1 MAAAAS
7 ALRLV
12 GADETVPDVNV
23 PETADV
29 DTESRQRNSFMSK
42 WTNPD
47 ARVHRCGSWPSLPS
61 GRTHRSRSQGGGR
74 TSVELQPAIS
84 FPPYVGRSS
93 HATQQRRCGHSQS
106 RPAIRSSLASSGD
119 VSSDITLK
127 RQCERT
133 VLLPHRPLRPCDQTE
148 DASSSRFEAHSPTL
162 EHPDIV
168 RQQPP
173 REVFTYSPRVEPAV
187 TGTDSDPAVRTNWA
201 GAFCPRRS
209 CSVLVGNSKLLV
221 FVTSAVTRR

>member
-12 GADETVPDVNV
+12 GAAETVPDVNV

-61 GRTHRSRSQGGGR
+61 GRTHRSRSQGGELRLSSSQRSVSLR
-74 TSVELQPAIS
+74 TWVARRMPRSSVAADIRGVVRRFARRWHQAATSHLTSHSSVSVSELYCCRTGLFAPAIKPKTLPAVVS
-84 FPPYVGRSS
+84 KRASQRSRTLTLS
-93 HATQQRRCGHSQS
+93 G
-106 RPAIRSSLASSGD
+106 SSPH
-119 VSSDITLK
+119 K
-127 RQCERT
+127 R
-133 VLLPHRPLRPCDQTE
+133 
-148 DASSSRFEAHSPTL
+148 F
-162 EHPDIV
+162 
-168 RQQPP
+168 
-173 REVFTYSPRVEPAV
+173 FTYSPRVEPAA
-187 TGTDSDPAVRTNWA
+187 TGTDSDPAVRTNRA
-201 GAFCPRRS
+201 CAFRRRRS
-209 CSVLVGNSKLLV
+209 SSVLVGNSKPSV

>member
-1 MAAAAS
+1 MS
-7 ALRLV
+7 LKQQMSIPSR
-12 GADETVPDVNV
+12 GRETRSCQN
-23 PETADV
+23 
-29 DTESRQRNSFMSK
+29 
-42 WTNPD
+42 
-47 ARVHRCGSWPSLPS
+47 
-61 GRTHRSRSQGGGR
+61 GRTLMRGFTDVGRGRHSRRAAPTDLGPRGGGGR

-119 VSSDITLK
+119 VSSDISLK

-133 VLLPHRPLRPCDQTE
+133 VLLPHRPFRPCDQTE
-148 DASSSRFEAHSPTL
+148 DASSSRFEARSPTL
-162 EHPDIV
+162 AHPDIV